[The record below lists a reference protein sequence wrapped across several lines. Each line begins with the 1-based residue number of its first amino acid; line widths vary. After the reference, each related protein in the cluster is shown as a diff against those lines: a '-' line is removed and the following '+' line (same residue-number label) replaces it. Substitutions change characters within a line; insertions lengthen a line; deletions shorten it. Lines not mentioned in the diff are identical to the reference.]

1 MVQDLTR
8 LRVGDPEG
16 ETVSSNLVSDGT
28 VGKVSATQI
37 IEAEIWLAQVFR

>member
-1 MVQDLTR
+1 MIQDLTR

-28 VGKVSATQI
+28 VGKISTTQI
-37 IEAEIWLAQVFR
+37 IEAEMWLAKGFR